1 MTNVLEDRTICESQK
16 ACAEACPLRC
26 ETSPIDEVPHIAHI
40 LETQGR
46 FGLTRGFIQHGTMSV
61 HAHVISVAH
70 ASLAMAGRL
79 ERLGVVHAH
88 VISVANAS
96 LAMAGR
102 PERLGVRIDR
112 ASLIRGAL
120 LHDYFLYDWHDPDPS
135 HRLHG
140 FTHPFAAL
148 ARAEEDFDD
157 LTERERNI
165 ISRHMFPL
173 VPIPPTCSE
182 AWLVSLAD
190 KPCALHQTIAG
201 LLHRRSIGCKE
212 VSH

>member
-1 MTNVLEDRTICESQK
+1 MTNELEDCAMRESRK
-16 ACAEACPLRC
+16 GCAEACPMLC
-26 ETSPIDEVPHIAHI
+26 VTDPIDEVTHIAQA

-46 FGLTRGFIQHGTMSV
+46 FGLTRSFIQHGTMSV
-61 HAHVISVAH
+61 HAHVISVAR
-70 ASLAMAGRL
+70 ASLAMAEQL
-79 ERLGVVHAH
+79 ERLG
-88 VISVANAS
+88 IC
-96 LAMAGR
+96 
-102 PERLGVRIDR
+102 IDR

-157 LTERERNI
+157 LTPRECNI

-173 VPIPPTCSE
+173 VPIPPTCRE
-182 AWLVSLAD
+182 AWLVCLAD
-190 KPCALHQTIAG
+190 KACALHETIAG
-201 LLHRRSIGCKE
+201 RLPKRPTGRKE
-212 VSH
+212 VSR

>member
-1 MTNVLEDRTICESQK
+1 MTNELEDCAMRESRK
-16 ACAEACPLRC
+16 SCAEACPMRC
-26 ETSPIDEVPHIAHI
+26 ATSHIDEVAHIAQF
-40 LETQGR
+40 LEAQGR
-46 FGLTRGFIQHGTMSV
+46 FGLTRSFIQHGTMSV

-70 ASLAMAGRL
+70 TSLAMAERL
-79 ERLGVVHAH
+79 ERLG
-88 VISVANAS
+88 I
-96 LAMAGR
+96 
-102 PERLGVRIDR
+102 RIDR

-148 ARAEEDFDD
+148 ARAQEDFED

-173 VPIPPTCSE
+173 VPIPPTCRE
-182 AWLVSLAD
+182 AWLVCLAD
-190 KPCALHQTIAG
+190 KACALHETIAG
-201 LLHRRSIGCKE
+201 RLPKRSTGRKE
-212 VSH
+212 VSR

>member
-1 MTNVLEDRTICESQK
+1 MTNELEDRAMCESRK
-16 ACAEACPLRC
+16 DCAEACPMRC
-26 ETSPIDEVPHIAHI
+26 ATSPIDEIDHIDEVARI
-40 LETQGR
+40 AQALETQGR

-61 HAHVISVAH
+61 HAHVISVAR
-70 ASLAMAGRL
+70 ASLAMAERL
-79 ERLGVVHAH
+79 EHLG
-88 VISVANAS
+88 I
-96 LAMAGR
+96 
-102 PERLGVRIDR
+102 RIDR

-148 ARAEEDFDD
+148 ARAQEDFDD

-173 VPIPPTCSE
+173 VPIPPTCRE
-182 AWLVSLAD
+182 AWLVCLAD
-190 KPCALHQTIAG
+190 KACALHETIAG
-201 LLHRRSIGCKE
+201 RLPKRSSHRKK
-212 VSH
+212 VSR

>member
-1 MTNVLEDRTICESQK
+1 MINELEDRAMRESRK
-16 ACAEACPLRC
+16 GCAEACPMRC
-26 ETSPIDEVPHIAHI
+26 ATSPIDEVAHIAHV

-79 ERLGVVHAH
+79 
-88 VISVANAS
+88 
-96 LAMAGR
+96 
-102 PERLGVRIDR
+102 ERLGVRIDR

-173 VPIPPTCSE
+173 VPIPPTCRE
-182 AWLVSLAD
+182 AWLVCLAD
-190 KPCALHQTIAG
+190 KACALHETIAG
-201 LLHRRSIGCKE
+201 RLPKRSTGRKE
-212 VSH
+212 VSQ

>member
-1 MTNVLEDRTICESQK
+1 MTNELEDRAMHESRK
-16 ACAEACPLRC
+16 ACAEACPMRC
-26 ETSPIDEVPHIAHI
+26 AASSIDEVAHIAQV

-46 FGLTRGFIQHGTMSV
+46 FGLTRSFIQHGTMSV
-61 HAHVISVAH
+61 HAHAISVAR
-70 ASLAMAGRL
+70 AGLAMAERL
-79 ERLGVVHAH
+79 ERLG
-88 VISVANAS
+88 I
-96 LAMAGR
+96 
-102 PERLGVRIDR
+102 RIDR

-148 ARAEEDFDD
+148 ARAQEDFDD

-173 VPIPPTCSE
+173 VPIPPTCRE
-182 AWLVSLAD
+182 AWLVCLAD
-190 KPCALHQTIAG
+190 KACALHETISG
-201 LLHRRSIGCKE
+201 RLPKRPTSRKE
-212 VSH
+212 VSR

>member
-16 ACAEACPLRC
+16 ACAEACPMRC
-26 ETSPIDEVPHIAHI
+26 ATSPIDEVAHIAHV
-40 LETQGR
+40 LETKGR
-46 FGLTRGFIQHGTMSV
+46 FGLTRSFIQHGTMSV

-79 ERLGVVHAH
+79 
-88 VISVANAS
+88 
-96 LAMAGR
+96 
-102 PERLGVRIDR
+102 ERLGVRIDR

-148 ARAEEDFDD
+148 ARAEEDFED
-157 LTERERNI
+157 LTPRERNI

-173 VPIPPTCSE
+173 VPIPPAAKHGWC
-182 AWLVSLAD
+182 AWPTRPVRSMRPSRGGYPSAPQAARRYRND
-190 KPCALHQTIAG
+190 DG
-201 LLHRRSIGCKE
+201 LERDHL
-212 VSH
+212 

>member
-1 MTNVLEDRTICESQK
+1 MTNVLEDRTMCESQK
-16 ACAEACPLRC
+16 ACAEACPMRC
-26 ETSPIDEVPHIAHI
+26 ATSPIDEVAHIAHI

-46 FGLTRGFIQHGTMSV
+46 FGLTRSFIQHGTMSV

-79 ERLGVVHAH
+79 
-88 VISVANAS
+88 
-96 LAMAGR
+96 
-102 PERLGVRIDR
+102 ERLGVRIDR

-148 ARAEEDFDD
+148 ARAEEDFED
-157 LTERERNI
+157 LTARAQHHLPSHVPTGPHPSHLPRSMAGVP
-165 ISRHMFPL
+165 SR
-173 VPIPPTCSE
+173 
-182 AWLVSLAD
+182 
-190 KPCALHQTIAG
+190 QG
-201 LLHRRSIGCKE
+201 LRAP
-212 VSH
+212 

>member
-16 ACAEACPLRC
+16 ACAEACPMRC
-26 ETSPIDEVPHIAHI
+26 ATSPIDEVAHIAHV

-79 ERLGVVHAH
+79 ERLGV
-88 VISVANAS
+88 
-96 LAMAGR
+96 
-102 PERLGVRIDR
+102 RIDR

-120 LHDYFLYDWHDPDPS
+120 LHDYFLYDWHDP
-135 HRLHG
+135 
-140 FTHPFAAL
+140 
-148 ARAEEDFDD
+148 RAEEDFED
-157 LTERERNI
+157 LTPRERNI

-173 VPIPPTCSE
+173 VPIPPTCRE
-182 AWLVSLAD
+182 AWLVCLAD
-190 KPCALHQTIAG
+190 KACALHETIAG
-201 LLHRRSIGCKE
+201 RLPKRSTGCKE
-212 VSH
+212 VSQ

>member
-1 MTNVLEDRTICESQK
+1 MTNVLEDRTMCESQK
-16 ACAEACPLRC
+16 ACAEACPMRC
-26 ETSPIDEVPHIAHI
+26 ATSPIDEIDHIDEVAHIAQA
-40 LETQGR
+40 LEAQGR
-46 FGLTRGFIQHGTMSV
+46 FGLTRSFIQHGTMSV

-79 ERLGVVHAH
+79 ERLG
-88 VISVANAS
+88 I
-96 LAMAGR
+96 
-102 PERLGVRIDR
+102 RIDR

-148 ARAEEDFDD
+148 ARAEEDFED
-157 LTERERNI
+157 LTPRERNI

-173 VPIPPTCSE
+173 VPIPPTCRE
-182 AWLVSLAD
+182 AWLVCLAD
-190 KPCALHQTIAG
+190 KACALHETIAG
-201 LLHRRSIGCKE
+201 RLPRRSTGCKE
-212 VSH
+212 VSR